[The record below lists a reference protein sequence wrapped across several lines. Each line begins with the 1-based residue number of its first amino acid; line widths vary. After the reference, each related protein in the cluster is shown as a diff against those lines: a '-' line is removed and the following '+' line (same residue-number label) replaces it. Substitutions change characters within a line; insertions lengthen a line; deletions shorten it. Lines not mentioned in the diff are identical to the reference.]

1 MLHYT
6 LAAHIQVGEACAA
19 NNQAEIT
26 SHDRRVLGKPGTG
39 FPNRGR
45 GGEAPR
51 QIVRRFVIGLRCRY
65 NRAILTFQIEEL
77 MKILAIL
84 TYYYPHWTG
93 LTAHA
98 VRVAEGLAARGHEVT
113 VLTTRHIPELVRD
126 EVVNGVRVIRLQP
139 TGRFSR
145 GMIAPAFPYAAAQLI
160 AQHDIV
166 QIHTP
171 LPEAA
176 LVALLCRAAG
186 RPLVMTHHGDV
197 VMPAGMFNQF
207 VERAAYSVL
216 RLAGQLADA
225 VTSYSRDYADHSR
238 LLQNF
243 THKLEYI
250 YPPADIPPPDA
261 QAIADWRAELGLE
274 DRLLIGFAG
283 RWVQEKGFDYLLE
296 ALPLV
301 RAAYPNAHLVYAGE
315 QDVVYDDF
323 YTRCLPLI
331 EAQRDHLTFLG
342 LIRDPQK
349 MANFYGMCDLF
360 TLPSRTDMLALV
372 QVEALLAGTPLVTS
386 DIPGARVVVRETG
399 LGRLAPPHDPPAL
412 AQTLIE
418 MLRDRQHYQP
428 TQAAVRAVFD
438 TDRSLAQYEEL
449 MQRVVRRRATPRGR
463 ISHAQRS
470 LFAALPALIGRAP
483 AGHAQAGHTGSAVE
497 QQAPRSSLTDSDRA
511 LLETLLRNEAD
522 MSFRRRA
529 LTLLDY
535 LDLHDGDRVL
545 DCGCGMGAYLLMM
558 SRLRKLDLHGVD
570 GDRARLHWARRE
582 HIPAELAEVDIHHLP
597 YADATFDKILMSEV
611 LEHLA
616 EDRHALR
623 EVYRVLKPGGVL
635 ALSVPHANYPFLWD
649 PINKTIE
656 ALGRAPMRGPGPIAG
671 MWSNHWR
678 LYRPADLRDVITGAG
693 FAIAALSEQTH
704 YAFPFIHFIVYSIG
718 KPLIEHNLLP
728 GRLRDSAD
736 RFRGER
742 NSGSLL
748 NPINLGVRA
757 FRLFDDRNDQLRGD
771 ERTFV
776 NIMVK
781 ARKPAGA

>member
-1 MLHYT
+1 
-6 LAAHIQVGEACAA
+6 
-19 NNQAEIT
+19 
-26 SHDRRVLGKPGTG
+26 
-39 FPNRGR
+39 
-45 GGEAPR
+45 
-51 QIVRRFVIGLRCRY
+51 
-65 NRAILTFQIEEL
+65 

-98 VRVAEGLAARGHEVT
+98 VRVAEGLAARGHTVT
-113 VLTTRHIPELVRD
+113 VLTTRHTHDLVRD

-176 LVALLCRAAG
+176 LVALLCRVRD

-197 VMPAGMFNQF
+197 VMPKGMFNQF
-207 VERAAYSVL
+207 VQRAAYSVL

-243 THKLEYI
+243 THKLAYI
-250 YPPADIPPPDA
+250 YPPADIPAPDA
-261 QAIADWRAELGLE
+261 QAIAEWRAELGLE

-283 RWVQEKGFDYLLE
+283 RWVEEKGFDYLLE

-301 RAAYPNAHLVYAGE
+301 RATYPNAHLVYAGE
-315 QDVVYDDF
+315 HDVVYDDF
-323 YTRCLPLI
+323 YSRCLPLI

-412 AQTLIE
+412 AQTIIE
-418 MLRDRQHYQP
+418 MLRDRHRYQP

-438 TDRSLAQYEEL
+438 NERTLTQYEEL
-449 MQRVVRRRATPRGR
+449 MQGLVRTRATTHFAATEQPSQHGRGFR
-463 ISHAQRS
+463 PQRS
-470 LFAALPALIGRAP
+470 LLSALPALIGRVP
-483 AGHAQAGHTGSAVE
+483 AVPEPADRAVPPGAQA
-497 QQAPRSSLTDSDRA
+497 QAPRSSLTAADRA
-511 LLETLLRNEAD
+511 LLESLLRNEAD

-570 GDRARLHWARRE
+570 GDRARLQWARRE
-582 HIPAELAEVDIHHLP
+582 QMPAALAEVDIHHLP

-635 ALSVPHANYPFLWD
+635 ALSVPHADYPFLWD

-678 LYRPADLRDVITGAG
+678 LYRPADLRDVIAGAG

-728 GRLRDSAD
+728 SRLRDSAD

-757 FRLFDDRNDQLRGD
+757 FRLFDDRNDHLRGD

-776 NIMVK
+776 NIVVK
-781 ARKPAGA
+781 ARKPAGEQHNQ

>member
-1 MLHYT
+1 
-6 LAAHIQVGEACAA
+6 
-19 NNQAEIT
+19 
-26 SHDRRVLGKPGTG
+26 
-39 FPNRGR
+39 
-45 GGEAPR
+45 
-51 QIVRRFVIGLRCRY
+51 
-65 NRAILTFQIEEL
+65 
-77 MKILAIL
+77 MKILAVL

-98 VRVAEGLAARGHEVT
+98 VRVAEGLSARGHAVT
-113 VLTTRHIPELVRD
+113 VLTTRHTPDLVRD

-176 LVALLCRAAG
+176 LVALLCRAYD

-197 VMPAGMFNQF
+197 VMPEGLFNQF
-207 VERAAYSVL
+207 VQRAAYSVL

-243 THKLEYI
+243 THKLAYI
-250 YPPADIPPPDA
+250 YPPADIPAPDA
-261 QAIADWRAELGLE
+261 QAIAEWRAALGLE

-301 RAAYPNAHLVYAGE
+301 RATYPNAHLVYAGE

-412 AQTLIE
+412 AQTIIE
-418 MLRDRQHYQP
+418 MLRDRQQYQP

-438 TDRSLAQYEEL
+438 TDRTLAQYEEL
-449 MQRVVRRRATPRGR
+449 MQRLVRTRTTPRLAATEQP
-463 ISHAQRS
+463 AQRS
-470 LFAALPALIGRAP
+470 RVFRAPHSLLSALPALTGRAP
-483 AGHAQAGHTGSAVE
+483 AVQEPAGSAGPAVALAQAP
-497 QQAPRSSLTDSDRA
+497 QSLTGSDRA
-511 LLETLLRNEAD
+511 LLEALLRNEAD

-570 GDRARLHWARRE
+570 GDRARLQWARRE
-582 HIPAELAEVDIHHLP
+582 QIPAELAEVDIHHLP

-616 EDRHALR
+616 EDRRALR

-678 LYRPADLRDVITGAG
+678 LYRPADLRDVIAGAG
-693 FAIAALSEQTH
+693 FAITALSEQTH

-757 FRLFDDRNDQLRGD
+757 FRLFDDRNDHLRGD

-776 NIMVK
+776 NIMVQ
-781 ARKPAGA
+781 ARKPIGA